1 MAQGYTSLVVGFHG
15 CERSVGERI
24 VRGEI
29 PFQRSTTKYDW
40 LGEGIYFWDSD
51 EQRALEWAQWKQ
63 SVGSI
68 KEPCVIG
75 AIFTLGNCFD
85 LTVRE
90 NLDLLSDIHSAYVT
104 AQQAAGLPIPVNKD
118 SPRGAS
124 KNRVMR
130 ALDCAVLNFLHS
142 SMAAKGEPA
151 FDTVRGLFVEG
162 EPVYPGAEIFRLT
175 HAQIAV
181 LNEKCIRG
189 VFHPRS

>member
-1 MAQGYTSLVVGFHG
+1 MARGYASLVVGFHG
-15 CERSVGERI
+15 CERAIGEKI
-24 VRGEI
+24 VAGEL
-29 PFQRSTTKYDW
+29 PFERSTGKFDW

-63 SVGSI
+63 SVGAI
-68 KEPCVIG
+68 NDACVIG

-85 LTVRE
+85 LTIRE
-90 NLDLLSDIHSAYVT
+90 NLDLLADIHAAYVT

-124 KNRVMR
+124 QNKVMR
-130 ALDCAVLNFLHS
+130 ALDCAVINFLHTT
-142 SMAAKGEPA
+142 MAAQGKPP

-162 EPVYPGAEIFRLT
+162 GPVYPGAEIYRLT

-181 LNEKCIRG
+181 LNDKNIRG
-189 VFHPRS
+189 VFHPR